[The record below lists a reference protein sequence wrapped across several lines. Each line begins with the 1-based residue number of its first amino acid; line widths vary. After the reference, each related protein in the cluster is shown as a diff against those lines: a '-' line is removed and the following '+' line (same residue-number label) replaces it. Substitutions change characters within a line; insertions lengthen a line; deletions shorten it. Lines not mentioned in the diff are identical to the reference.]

1 VMPEH
6 AARAERPAGA
16 SRRTP
21 DRLRGSVRD
30 QGPWWPPGPTAGHVD
45 QRRPADNETRETGDH
60 ELVRMVAG
68 GDERAFRWL
77 FRRYAGVALALAARV
92 TGARFLAEEAV
103 QEAFAAAWQG
113 ARSYD
118 PSRGSVRSWLMGMV
132 HNRAVDLVRRETS
145 QRRRAERA
153 IVDPAEDPAEDP
165 ADQVVADLGALRE
178 AERVRA
184 ALADLPPEQRRV
196 IELMYFEGLSQSRV
210 ADRLSLPL
218 GTVKSRT
225 LLGMR
230 RLRDALMGM
239 ER

>member
-1 VMPEH
+1 MSDL
-6 AARAERPAGA
+6 AALAERRAGTSRCTPA
-16 SRRTP
+16 
-21 DRLRGSVRD
+21 RLRPSVRRR
-30 QGPWWPPGPTAGHVD
+30 GPWWPPGPTAGHVD
-45 QRRPADNETRETGDH
+45 QRRPPDNETRETGDH
-60 ELVRMVAG
+60 ELVRRIAA

-77 FRRYAGVALALAARV
+77 FRRYAGVALAVAVQV
-92 TGARFLAEEAV
+92 TGSRFLAEEAV
-103 QEAFAAAWQG
+103 QEAFAAAWEG

-153 IVDPAEDPAEDP
+153 VADPAEDPAE
-165 ADQVVADLGALRE
+165 QVVADLGALRE

-230 RLRDALMGM
+230 RLRDALAGM